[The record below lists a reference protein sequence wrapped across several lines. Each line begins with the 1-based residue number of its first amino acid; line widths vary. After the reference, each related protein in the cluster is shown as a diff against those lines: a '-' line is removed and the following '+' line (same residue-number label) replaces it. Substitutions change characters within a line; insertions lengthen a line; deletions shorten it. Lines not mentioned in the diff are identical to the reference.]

1 MIRASLEE
9 LESIVDGRVIASSVA
24 DARATSVCGVG
35 TDTRDDLT
43 GRLFVAIRG
52 ARHDGHDHLEA
63 AVAAGAVAAMVEAAE
78 VDARELVASEIPLL
92 VVADPIDA
100 LASLARHH
108 RAAFGG
114 TVIGITG
121 SAGKTTT
128 RAILE
133 QLLVPLGRGTASI
146 RSFNNHLGVPITI
159 LEASPDDAWVILEMG
174 TSGPGEIA
182 HLVDI
187 ARPEIAILTGTGRA
201 HLEGFGS
208 ESGVAA
214 EKAAILDGARLG
226 VVNVDRPAIEAE
238 LPIRRGSGMELITYG
253 EHDSADRRLRS
264 RTPNAAGGQ
273 HMRMGDFEADFALD
287 GRHNAI
293 NAVAAIETAR
303 HLGVPDADIAH
314 GLASIRPPAMRFARR
329 NFDDVLVLDDAYN
342 ANPESMRASL
352 EAFSEVVDASVAA
365 GSRRIAVLGAMLE
378 LGGGEA
384 EMHHEIGTC
393 AAGTNLTHLFIVRD
407 RGGDEIATGARAAGF
422 PGTIEVVEDAAEAAT
437 TVASMV
443 EAGDAVLV
451 KASRGVGLEKVVDAI
466 KRRREAT
473 G

>member
-1 MIRASLEE
+1 MIHSSLQE
-9 LESIVDGRVIASSVA
+9 IGTVVDGRIITSDGSSEAPTPVH
-24 DARATSVCGVG
+24 GIG
-35 TDTRDDLT
+35 TDTRDDLS

-52 ARHDGHDHLEA
+52 DRHDGHDHLDA
-63 AVAAGAVAAMVEAAE
+63 AVAAGAVAAMVGAAE
-78 VDARELVASEIPLL
+78 FETGKIIRGGIPLL

-100 LASLARHH
+100 LARLARHH
-108 RAAFGG
+108 RATFQG

-133 QLLVPLGRGTASI
+133 GLLVSLGPGTASI
-146 RSFNNHLGVPITI
+146 RSFNNHLGVPLTI
-159 LEASPDDAWVILEMG
+159 LEASSDDAWVVLEMG

-182 HLVDI
+182 HLVGI

-214 EKAAILDGARLG
+214 EKATILDGATLG
-226 VVNVDRPAIEAE
+226 LVNVDRPAIDAE
-238 LPIRRGSGMELITYG
+238 LASRRSTGLELVTYG
-253 EHDSADRRLRS
+253 EHESAERRLEGRIPLAS
-264 RTPNAAGGQ
+264 GGQ
-273 HMRMGDFEADFALD
+273 RIRVGDFEADFALD
-287 GRHNAI
+287 GRHHAI

-303 HLGVPDADIAH
+303 HLGVADADIAR
-314 GLASIRPPAMRFARR
+314 GLRSIRPPAMRFARR
-329 NFDDVLVLDDAYN
+329 NFDGVLVLDDAYN

-352 EAFSEVVDASVAA
+352 EAFSEVVETSIA
-365 GSRRIAVLGAMLE
+365 GDSRRIAVLGAMLE
-378 LGGGEA
+378 LGPGEA
-384 EMHHEIGTC
+384 TLHQEIGSC
-393 AAGTNLTHLFIVRD
+393 AADANLTHLFIVRD
-407 RGGDEIATGARAAGF
+407 RGGDEIAIGARAAGF
-422 PGTIEVVEDAAEAAT
+422 AGSIEVLDDAAEAAT
-437 TVASMV
+437 QVASMV

-451 KASRGVGLEKVVDAI
+451 KASRGVGLEKVVEAI